1 MSTIVPPPGDAPRG
15 LAQARAALARAQAR
29 RAELVT
35 ALAQARRTLAA
46 VRARH
51 GDDDE
56 RTRAARRAYE
66 ASLDALRGA
75 RRAASAAK
83 VDVAGGLKA
92 ALPAGVGDEVARLT
106 ADVPIVLLPVRLE
119 TRFARG
125 HPDPRFAGTLRLRI
139 YPDGIFG
146 ETHEPLLSAEERDA
160 GRDYWRRAW
169 TDAGERNAWTALAK
183 AMAAPRAAWIVQVT
197 APANLDEFPT
207 EPASSPG
214 GTGPVFGDVPLRP
227 DNWTSRSE
235 ARLLPD
241 RWLVLAYRR
250 FPAQDANDVLQAQSG
265 PIDEPLALTLRLSS
279 DGEEPGLDDADPL
292 SDDGLAVDPEVMWS
306 FDFDRALAAGMALT
320 LDLALADL
328 DRGFARILVLGVKSS
343 LTAAQAARGLAA
355 LIDSHHYARGFA
367 MVPQGTPTNNTSGAS
382 AAYPPDDPNGEPSFA
397 VERDPTRSIAG
408 RDGERFASA
417 LGVPREHLVHVA
429 GAERDEQVA
438 ARAMADALW
447 PSTIGYFLEQLMA
460 PRLDAGAVR
469 SAREHFVTWVR
480 GRGALPAFRVGDVPY
495 GLLPVTSLALWQG
508 ARDAAGPD
516 RQLPPLLRRLRETW
530 LAAAAETPRIGR
542 TGDADQDLIDTLAL
556 DASTREAYV
565 RACLGPQTHAN
576 TISFLGIEIPSWDQL
591 QDEIET
597 ALLAAAGLGP
607 EWAARVA
614 RLSYAD
620 RSEKFR
626 FGLVLDDPDAPLSER
641 ESLAFDYVSWIRNAN
656 PEALRL
662 EQFPDGVARP
672 RALLYWMLRH
682 AFLTEYARHGRQ
694 ILARQNMLAADELWE
709 HELVGIVPRALA
721 DTGARPAATGL
732 AARSGVLPAAP
743 APAAGRLYP
752 PTIWE
757 RLDQPVPGVTSG
769 ERLGRFLGKSPA
781 VPRVPEDA
789 TLNAYRASL
798 AALGGLPTAEL
809 ERLFSETLDVCSHR
823 LDAWITAT
831 AVKRLQDMRAQ
842 TPEGCHLGAFGWLE
856 NLQADPPPTRRV
868 VDIGG
873 REVSAIVGDGGGHVY
888 APSMN
893 HAAAA
898 AVLRSG
904 YLTRSGAEAQPYAV
918 DLSSARVRT
927 ALWFMDAVRDGQPL
941 GAALGYQF
949 ERGLHERHAP
959 LELDKF
965 IDDFRTFYPL
975 VANKT
980 TDSGEPAESVAARN
994 VVDGLAL
1001 RRAWQRTQR
1010 GEPDGV
1016 PWGQLQP
1023 APGDA
1028 ERAAMEAELRALDDV
1043 VDAITDVLTAESVY
1057 QAVRGSIEGA
1067 AASLDTMAKGVRPPT
1082 PEIAR
1087 TPRGGTDLHHRVAL
1101 VLAGEPPAGPPWPV
1115 PTRTPRALVE
1125 PYLNAWVAGLLPA
1138 PDTVVC
1144 AASFPEP
1151 GDPSVTQ
1158 TQRVTLADLDLE
1170 PMDVLALA
1178 QSMEA
1183 APGGSDFG
1191 RRVARDAE
1199 LYRRIAALVA
1209 GARPEDPIDVDFEA
1223 ADPAAG
1229 ERTFQEAL
1237 EICRAINA
1245 GLGSA
1250 RALGP
1255 ADLLPPEQA
1264 SKTNSADSMTI
1275 ELAGRATLAQQR
1287 LRDAR
1292 DAVDSALVAVRG
1304 APQGTDPPL
1313 DDLRAALRDA
1323 ALFGVAAAFPASRA
1337 GDSTRQR
1344 APLVEQADSVLAEL
1358 RRRHAAAVAE
1368 MDPLTSIRHVFGRSF
1383 LVIPRFVPANAD
1395 GAADQLDQALAQ
1407 GPDLGA
1413 DPTQVVGRWFAQCA
1427 RVRAPLR
1434 AWRTVDLYAR
1444 TLGENVTELQVLQL
1458 PHVPGAAWVGLPF
1471 AAEAQRPASGRL
1483 SLLLRRHATPTATQ
1497 AWGGL
1502 LLDEWTERIP
1512 SRDEDAAVVFY
1523 HDSPGAQAPQA
1534 VLVAVPPVQQRGE
1547 AGPQRWSL
1555 DQLVATLNETL
1566 DLARI
1571 RAVEGERLG
1580 ILAQALPM
1588 TYMAANAADDTV
1600 STSFVGLLVAQA
1612 VIAEPGG

>member
-1 MSTIVPPPGDAPRG
+1 M
-15 LAQARAALARAQAR
+15 
-29 RAELVT
+29 

-46 VRARH
+46 LRARH

-56 RTRAARRAYE
+56 RTQAARRAYE
-66 ASLDALRGA
+66 ASLHALRGA
-75 RRAASAAK
+75 RRAAGAAK
-83 VDVAGGLKA
+83 LDVAGGLQA
-92 ALPAGVGDEVARLT
+92 SLPDGVGDEVARLT

-125 HPDPRFAGTLRLRI
+125 HADPRFAGTLRVRI

-146 ETHEPLLSAEERDA
+146 ETHEPRLSVEERDA

-169 TDAGERNAWTALAK
+169 ADASERGAWTALVK
-183 AMAAPRAAWIVQVT
+183 VMPPPRAAWIVQVT
-197 APANLDEFPT
+197 APTNLDQFPT
-207 EPASSPG
+207 QPSPD
-214 GTGPVFGDVPLRP
+214 GTDPVFGDVPLRP

-250 FPAQDANDVLQAQSG
+250 FPVQGPGDVLQAQSG
-265 PIDEPLALTLRLSS
+265 PIDEPLALTLRLST
-279 DGEEPGLDDADPL
+279 DGEEPELDDADPL
-292 SDDGLAVDPEVMWS
+292 SDDGLEVAPEVMWS
-306 FDFDRALAAGMALT
+306 FDYDRALAAGMAVT
-320 LDLALADL
+320 LDLAQADL
-328 DRGFARILVLGVKSS
+328 DGGFARILVLGVKSS
-343 LTAAQAARGLAA
+343 LSAAQAAERLGA
-355 LIDSHHYARGFA
+355 LLDGHHYARGFA
-367 MVPQGTPTNNTSGAS
+367 MVPQGTPTNNTTGAS
-382 AAYPPDDPNGEPSFA
+382 AGYPADDPNGERSFA
-397 VERDPTRSIAG
+397 VERDPARSIAG

-417 LGVPREHLVHVA
+417 LGVTPAHLVHIA

-447 PSTIGYFLEQLMA
+447 PATIGYFLEQLMA
-460 PRLDAGAVR
+460 PRLDAGAVQ

-495 GLLPVTSLALWQG
+495 GLLPVTSLAQWQV
-508 ARDAAGPD
+508 ARDATGPD
-516 RQLPPLLRRLRETW
+516 RHLPPLLRQLREGW
-530 LAAAAETPRIGR
+530 FAAAAQAPRIGR

-565 RACLGPQTHAN
+565 RACLGPQIHAN
-576 TISFLGIEIPSWDQL
+576 TISFLGVEMPGWDQL
-591 QDEIET
+591 QDQIET

-620 RSEKFR
+620 RSERFR
-626 FGLVLDDPDAPLSER
+626 FGLVLNDPEAPLSET
-641 ESLAFDYVSWIRNAN
+641 ESLVFDYVSWIRNAN
-656 PEALRL
+656 PDALRQ
-662 EQFPDGVARP
+662 EGFPDGVERP

-682 AFLTEYARHGRQ
+682 AFLTEYARYGRQ
-694 ILARQNMLAADELWE
+694 ILVRQHMLAADELWE
-709 HELVGIVPRALA
+709 HELVGVVPQALVPAPTPPAITGFATRAVPL
-721 DTGARPAATGL
+721 P
-732 AARSGVLPAAP
+732 LPAAP
-743 APAAGRLYP
+743 PSPTAGRLYL

-757 RLDQPVPGVTSG
+757 RLDEPVPGVTSG
-769 ERLGRFLGKSPA
+769 EGLGRFLGRSPL

-789 TLNAYRASL
+789 ALNAYRTSL

-831 AVKRLQDMRAQ
+831 ATKRLRELRAR
-842 TPEGCHLGAFGWLE
+842 TPEGCHLGAFGWVEDLR
-856 NLQADPPPTRRV
+856 ADPPPTRRV
-868 VDIGG
+868 VDVGG
-873 REVSAIVGDGGGHVY
+873 RREVSAIVSDGGGHVY

-927 ALWFMDAVRDGQPL
+927 ALWFMDSVRDGQPL

-949 ERGLHERHAP
+949 ERGLHEGHAP

-980 TDSGEPAESVAARN
+980 SDSGEPAESVAARN

-1016 PWGQLQP
+1016 PWARLQP

-1028 ERAAMEAELRALDDV
+1028 ERAAIEAELRALDDV
-1043 VDAITDVLTAESVY
+1043 VDAITHVLTAPESVY

-1067 AASLDTMAKGVRPPT
+1067 AASLDTMAKGVRPPA
-1082 PEIAR
+1082 PEVVR

-1115 PTRTPRALVE
+1115 PARTPRGLVE
-1125 PYLNAWVAGLLPA
+1125 PYLNAWVAGLLPE

-1144 AASFPEP
+1144 AARFPDP
-1151 GDPSVTQ
+1151 GDPTVTQ
-1158 TQRVTLADLDLE
+1158 TQRVTLADLALE
-1170 PMDVLALA
+1170 PLDVLALA
-1178 QSMEA
+1178 QSIET
-1183 APGGSDFG
+1183 APGGTGFG
-1191 RRVARDAE
+1191 QRVARDAE
-1199 LYRRIAALVA
+1199 LHRRIAGTVA
-1209 GARPEDPIDVDFEA
+1209 GARPDDPIDVDFEA
-1223 ADPAAG
+1223 ADTAAG
-1229 ERTFQEAL
+1229 ERAFPEAL
-1237 EICRAINA
+1237 EIARAIGA
-1245 GLGSA
+1245 ALGSA

-1255 ADLLPPEQA
+1255 ADLLPPEQ
-1264 SKTNSADSMTI
+1264 SGKVDSADPMTI
-1275 ELAGRATLAQQR
+1275 ELAGRATLALQR
-1287 LRDAR
+1287 VRDAR
-1292 DAVDSALVAVRG
+1292 DALDSALVAVRG
-1304 APQGTDPPL
+1304 APEGTDPPL

-1323 ALFGVAAAFPASRA
+1323 ALLGVAAAFPASRA
-1337 GDSTRQR
+1337 GDAARQR
-1344 APLVEQADSVLAEL
+1344 LPLVEQAASVLAEL
-1358 RRRHAAAVAE
+1358 RRRHAAALAE
-1368 MDPLTSIRHVFGRSF
+1368 LDPLTSIRHAFGRSF
-1383 LVIPRFVPANAD
+1383 LVIPRFLPANAD

-1413 DPTQVVGRWFAQCA
+1413 DPTQVVGRWFSQCA

-1444 TLGENVTELQVLQL
+1444 TLGENVTDLQVVQL
-1458 PHVPGAAWVGLPF
+1458 PRVPGAAWVGLPF
-1471 AAEAQRPASGRL
+1471 ADEAHRPVSGRL
-1483 SLLLRRHATPTATQ
+1483 SLLLRRHATPAATQ
-1497 AWGGL
+1497 PWGGL
-1502 LLDEWTERIP
+1502 LLDEWTERVP
-1512 SRDEDAAVVFY
+1512 NREEDAAVVFY
-1523 HDSPGAQAPQA
+1523 HDSPGAQAPQT
-1534 VLVAVPPVQQRGE
+1534 VLVAVPPVPPPPQRGE
-1547 AGPQRWSL
+1547 PAPQRWSL

-1571 RAVEGERLG
+1571 RAVEGEHLG
-1580 ILAQALPM
+1580 ILAQVLPM

-1600 STSFVGLLVAQA
+1600 STSFAGLLVAQA
-1612 VIAEPGG
+1612 VIAESGG